1 MQITAITN
9 TINTTKQYN
18 TNKSNNLA
26 STPNFTGFWDFL
38 PKKNSLRYV
47 KLDSDITIFSPKELK
62 KLRENVANEI
72 REIIKMPATPGLKK
86 RLNDLLYSPFA
97 DYKTDY
103 FDGMSNL
110 SNLISYNCERGKGTD
125 LYRQFV
131 TTSIAETMPIELL
144 KGKEFKG
151 IAHREGNQPLRYVL
165 DSYHKMNESTPEA
178 SAIRKMVKRLNEAGI
193 DISDNKYY
201 LAHSLVNDQPLMSKT
216 LIDAF
221 EIKPNDY
228 ISVIT
233 EKATRTDSNFKKQ
246 IEKFDNPQLLTN
258 PATGEKF
265 FIANPEILKNKGEGT
280 YSFYVFNSET
290 MPLYNLAGLS
300 KNKEVKNLFDVFKI
314 TDFNPRKCF
323 SNDNTNT
330 LEEFLRKCKPFHP
343 EMDSLEFIEKY
354 IKTYNYQNNEIN
366 YILSPYPLPNDYK
379 NLNIEVENKIKM
391 LNQIPSEE
399 NKKELDLL
407 RKIQAYINR

>member
-1 MQITAITN
+1 
-9 TINTTKQYN
+9 
-18 TNKSNNLA
+18 
-26 STPNFTGFWDFL
+26 
-38 PKKNSLRYV
+38 
-47 KLDSDITIFSPKELK
+47 
-62 KLRENVANEI
+62 
-72 REIIKMPATPGLKK
+72 
-86 RLNDLLYSPFA
+86 
-97 DYKTDY
+97 
-103 FDGMSNL
+103 
-110 SNLISYNCERGKGTD
+110 
-125 LYRQFV
+125 
-131 TTSIAETMPIELL
+131 
-144 KGKEFKG
+144 
-151 IAHREGNQPLRYVL
+151 
-165 DSYHKMNESTPEA
+165 MNESTPEA